1 MAQEHADR
9 LIKDLKSNKDLHD
22 KVAEAA
28 QKVIDVAKEHGY
40 DVSVDEVRTA
50 VNSHH
55 GLDIPKTTDGEE
67 GADPMTCF
75 VLSET
80 PGA

>member
-9 LIKDLKSNKDLHD
+9 LIKDLQSDEELHG
-22 KVAEAA
+22 KIAEAA
-28 QKVIDVAKEHGY
+28 QKVIDVAKEAGY
-40 DVSVDEVRTA
+40 DVSADEIRQA
-50 VNSHH
+50 VNNQH
-55 GLDIPKTTDGEE
+55 GTKIPKTTE
-67 GADPMTCF
+67 GDTGVDPMTCF